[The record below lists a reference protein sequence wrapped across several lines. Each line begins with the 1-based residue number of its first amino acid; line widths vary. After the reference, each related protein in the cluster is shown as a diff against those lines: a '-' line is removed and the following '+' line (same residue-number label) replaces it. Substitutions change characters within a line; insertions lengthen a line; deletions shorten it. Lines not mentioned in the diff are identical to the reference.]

1 MACFGRLVEFEDTA
15 SGNLTIDQFQTIDL
29 EEEAD
34 PPSFTQ
40 SRKEAKMKQVLSNMS
55 VLIPFTYFFLL
66 HVIVWTYV

>member
-55 VLIPFTYFFLL
+55 ALIPFYCSFLS